1 MVGLYSR
8 SSARSSENASLS
20 RSSGKTAF
28 FQKTLSLGIPRF
40 GQATEG
46 TPPEPIQ
53 PEGFYKKPNPI
64 IVDPAQNKRFVV
76 VGDSGAGEPFV
87 QKFVGVLQRLFEKT
101 PFASVLML
109 GDNVYGQAD
118 LGRHDLDG
126 SPSMFES
133 RIKQPFQTLLQ
144 KGVQLFGILG
154 NHDVRGKEEVAQL
167 QYLGVPRFY
176 SFTRG
181 NTDFFAL
188 DTTIL
193 LPHYDSTYKDRT
205 GMANDESRKMLSWLD
220 TALRESKSKYRV
232 VMGHYPMY
240 CSGRYNNR
248 GINAELIRMFLQP
261 LLIKHQVDLYL
272 CGHEHHYER
281 SEPIYGLRHI
291 LSGSASKMTKKIKHA
306 EDPPYPR
313 AKLERQNQIMIL
325 EETDAGLTFQ
335 AINPE
340 GTVIDSGLIPAR
352 ERTPLDPA
360 TNPPNQSAAQLFA
373 FVKKATEFLHPPES
387 EAS

>member
-1 MVGLYSR
+1 MVGFLHKSTVP
-8 SSARSSENASLS
+8 SAPFNVHW
-20 RSSGKTAF
+20 GKISFGNTALESC
-28 FQKTLSLGIPRF
+28 TSTSCPVPL
-40 GQATEG
+40 
-46 TPPEPIQ
+46 Q
-53 PEGFYKKPNPI
+53 PEGFYKLPNP
-64 IVDPAQNKRFVV
+64 VLEDPAQNKRFVV
-76 VGDSGAGEPFV
+76 VGDSGAGEPFI
-87 QKFVGVLQRLFEKT
+87 QKFGALLQTLFEKT

-118 LGRHDLDG
+118 DGRHELDG
-126 SPSMFES
+126 SPSLFED
-133 RIKQPFQTLLQ
+133 RIKRPFQALLQ

-154 NHDVRGKEEVAQL
+154 NHDVRGKQEAEQL
-167 QYLGVPRFY
+167 KYLGAPRFY
-176 SFTRG
+176 NFTRG

-193 LPHYDSTYKDRT
+193 LPHYDFTYKERI
-205 GMANDESRKMLSWLD
+205 GMANDEARKMLSWLD
-220 TALRESKSKYRV
+220 TALGESKSKYRV

-281 SEPIYGLRHI
+281 SEPIYGLRHL
-291 LSGSASKMTKKIKHA
+291 LSGSASKITKKVKHA
-306 EDPPYPR
+306 DDPPYPR
-313 AKLERQNQIMIL
+313 AKLERQNQVMIF
-325 EETDAGLTFQ
+325 EETPAGLTFQ

-352 ERTPLDPA
+352 ERMPLDAVKNPSNQPA
-360 TNPPNQSAAQLFA
+360 AKLFD
-373 FVKKATEFLHPPES
+373 FVKKATEFLHPPET